1 MGVSDMKSLLQ
12 EDLILVSKRIET
24 SKDQALRKKIVGGII
39 PSYPEVYILDE
50 YYRTLESLKGTMTSL
65 LECLNRGI

>member
-24 SKDQALRKKIVGGII
+24 SKDQALREKIDGGII
-39 PSYPEVYILDE
+39 PSYPEVYLLDE
-50 YYRTLESLKGTMTSL
+50 YYRTLESLKGTMISL
-65 LECLNRGI
+65 LECLDRGI